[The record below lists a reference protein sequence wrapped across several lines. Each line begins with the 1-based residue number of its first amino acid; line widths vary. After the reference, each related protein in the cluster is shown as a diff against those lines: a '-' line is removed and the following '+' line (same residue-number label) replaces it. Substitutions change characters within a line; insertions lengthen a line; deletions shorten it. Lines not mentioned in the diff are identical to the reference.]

1 MDDDDGISHNLK
13 INTFYYDIINE
24 VPELMYYQN
33 VGSQGMQESCVKN
46 SLLHENKRQLNDMQN
61 E

>member
-33 VGSQGMQESCVKN
+33 VGSQGMQESCVKS
-46 SLLHENKRQLNDMQN
+46 SLLHENKR
-61 E
+61 